1 MYNRYENYQSIGMH
15 RSGTNWL
22 NKLISINFEVE
33 KVDVSESFWKHLT
46 PLGVKEKPFHWD
58 QRKQH
63 VNVES
68 LILKDSIFYIA
79 SYKDY
84 DTWIESIKNKSF
96 DFHIH
101 DTKTNFPEKEVYDS
115 WLNWAKSQLHKE
127 NFYMKKYTDWLKN
140 WKSYL
145 SEIKQITNWQIRQP
159 EWVETEHVPLSEFS
173 NEFYRNKYLKN
184 EQTSR

>member
-1 MYNRYENYQSIGMH
+1 MFNSYENYQSLGME

-22 NKLISINFEVE
+22 NQLILINFEVNSIKE
-33 KVDVSESFWKHLT
+33 NKSFWKHLT
-46 PLGVKEKPFHWD
+46 PLGVKENLFKNNN
-58 QRKQH
+58 KSYI
-63 VNVES
+63 NIES
-68 LILKDSIFYIA
+68 LILKDSTFYIG
-79 SYKDY
+79 SYKEY
-84 DTWIESIKNKSF
+84 DTWIKSIKNKSY
-96 DFHIH
+96 HIH
-101 DTKTNFPEKEVYDS
+101 VHNTKTNFPEKEIYNS

-145 SEIKQITNWQIRQP
+145 SEIKQITNWQIKEP
-159 EWVETEHVPLSEFS
+159 EWVETKHVPLSEFS